1 MKEKAVFDARL
12 LFFFILLFSERC
24 GGQGLRQQF
33 TARVQSIKEKSRVR
47 WSRGSGPKP
56 AKGAS
61 VLREEKAMG
70 YPVILQLRG
79 RRAVV
84 VGGGNVAARKI
95 HGLLEAGADVVVI
108 APEAAPDIE
117 ALAAKEA
124 IVWKRKRFDPND
136 LAGAFL
142 VIAATSDRE
151 VNEAVARAAEPGQLL
166 NIVDDPER
174 CDFHVPA
181 VIRRGPLMISVSTGG
196 ASPAL
201 ARRIRRELEE
211 QYGDKYGPY
220 LEFLRQ
226 ARDMVLR
233 EVADAEGRKRLF
245 RALAADSFRQSG
257 RWEEEFTR
265 LLAKEKERNKEGER
279 GR

>member
-1 MKEKAVFDARL
+1 
-12 LFFFILLFSERC
+12 
-24 GGQGLRQQF
+24 
-33 TARVQSIKEKSRVR
+33 
-47 WSRGSGPKP
+47 
-56 AKGAS
+56 
-61 VLREEKAMG
+61 MG